1 MKINSNLCNISL
13 AVLLGCVLFP
23 LLTVKADSEVCVD
36 PFVPV
41 AEIFKA
47 AENAISRLE
56 KRPADDLA
64 QFLRSETRKALA
76 WQEIADLDEQ
86 LLNFILLRQN
96 HGVEALELKWRQYSA
111 GCRERFPKT
120 SRGFQP
126 VRRAS
131 FRARRLSAGVWRT
144 AAVRRLPRFS
154 NRRRARAEV
163 RTF

>member
-1 MKINSNLCNISL
+1 MMKINPNLCNISL

-36 PFVPV
+36 PSVPV

-86 LLNFILLRQN
+86 LLNFILLRQI

-111 GCRERFPKT
+111 GCREKRILLLLLSWNYLPEHWDNAAYPEN
-120 SRGFQP
+120 S
-126 VRRAS
+126 VR
-131 FRARRLSAGVWRT
+131 
-144 AAVRRLPRFS
+144 
-154 NRRRARAEV
+154 
-163 RTF
+163 